1 MPRPVPG
8 TVTGLKPRLQ
18 LRPAAGGLV
27 GSIPAL
33 EDSGVLCKDSVKRT
47 CCLPPSP
54 KFRLL
59 ISVVFWDLL
68 SDVLP
73 RRIYS
78 FSFIVSRYSYIYIE
92 PHSKKNK
99 EKFRRRNDLISLF
112 VL

>member
-33 EDSGVLCKDSVKRT
+33 EDSGVLCTGSVKRT
-47 CCLPPSP
+47 CCLPHSP
-54 KFRLL
+54 KFGLL
-59 ISVVFWDLL
+59 ISVLFLDLL

-73 RRIYS
+73 CRIYS
-78 FSFIVSRYSYIYIE
+78 F
-92 PHSKKNK
+92 
-99 EKFRRRNDLISLF
+99 LL
-112 VL
+112 